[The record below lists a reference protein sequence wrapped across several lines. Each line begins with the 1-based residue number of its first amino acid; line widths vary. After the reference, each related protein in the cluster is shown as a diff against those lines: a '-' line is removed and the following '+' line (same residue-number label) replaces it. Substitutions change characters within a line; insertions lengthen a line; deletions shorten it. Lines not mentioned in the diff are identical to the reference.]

1 MKNQNQEG
9 RKNLSGKEKFGYL
22 CSGVSYTF
30 CMIIPAFL
38 IYYATESLALS
49 IGAVSGMMALV
60 KVLDGITDLIAGI
73 IIDKTKSKYGK
84 ARPWFLR
91 AAIPYGI
98 CMALLFS
105 IPSGLSTNTKIIL
118 LAVLYA
124 LVVSV
129 FGTLIGVARYAI
141 VPRMTSEPKIRGQL
155 GVLGDGIGVVVS
167 NVGMAITLVA
177 AAKIGWKG
185 IFTIYGII
193 ALVFALLCFALTKEH
208 ADEVDQEI
216 ENHPANRMG
225 IKDFFVAIF
234 KNKYALLLFVI
245 VFLQQMAGGVN
256 MAGGTYY
263 FQYVVGDITYFSHMA
278 IYNMAFSL
286 VGMFV
291 ATIVAR
297 KIGPKKMFLLGGIAG
312 CICYVIMGILNGTH
326 VEILLPVIA
335 LSSLFGMVFMVT
347 NFAAFAAAAID
358 YGQAKNGIRLEG
370 ITSSVLN
377 IGIKL
382 GTAFATIVFGAIAA
396 AGGYQE
402 GGVEQTAAAV
412 QALGKAFVGIP
423 LVTTLAA
430 TIIVLVFY
438 RIDKDMAKL
447 GLKEEA

>member
-1 MKNQNQEG
+1 MKNQEG
-9 RKNLSGKEKFGYL
+9 KGNLSVKEKFGYL

-60 KVLDGITDLIAGI
+60 KVLDGITDLIAGVL
-73 IIDKTKSKYGK
+73 IDKTKSKFGK

-105 IPSGLSTNTKIIL
+105 IPSGLSTSAKITL
-118 LAVLYA
+118 LAILYA

-141 VPRMTSEPKIRGQL
+141 VPRMTSNPKIRGQL
-155 GVLGDGIGVVVS
+155 GVLGDGIGVVIS
-167 NVGMAITLVA
+167 NVGMAVTLVA
-177 AAKIGWKG
+177 AAKIGWRG
-185 IFTIYGII
+185 IFTIYGMI

-208 ADEVDQEI
+208 PEEI
-216 ENHPANRMG
+216 NMAMENDKNNRTG
-225 IKDFFVAIF
+225 IKDFFAAIF

-263 FQYVVGDITYFSHMA
+263 FQYVVGDISYFSRMA
-278 IYNMAFSL
+278 MYNMAFSL
-286 VGMFV
+286 IGMFV
-291 ATIVAR
+291 ASAVAR
-297 KIGPKKMFLLGGIAG
+297 KLGPKKMFLLGGVAG
-312 CICYVIMGILNGTH
+312 CICYVIMAVLNGTH

-382 GTAFATIVFGAIAA
+382 GTAFATVAFGALAA

-402 GGVEQTAAAV
+402 GGVEQTAEAV
-412 QALGKAFVGIP
+412 QALGRSFVGIP

-430 TIIVLVFY
+430 TLIVLFFY
-438 RIDKDMAKL
+438 RVDKDMAKL
-447 GLKEEA
+447 GVKEEA